1 MVLVIGHKFKLEVWE
16 TIIKMMAVGEVA
28 SFTVKKE
35 LVYSYPFVSKTLRE
49 LGQDPSKIKHS
60 CTMTLQT
67 EGIGYS
73 DLDELISNPT
83 DLEFIIELLKVERA
97 DEYERDVWQMSIQER
112 LDFIPSLREKGNN
125 LYKLK
130 QYDAAEEAYSQAIAI
145 CEQLMVRE
153 RKSDDEWK
161 NLNKIKL
168 PILLNYAQ
176 CKLVKGDY
184 YSVIEHCNTI
194 LEYDEENEKAL
205 YRRGKAHVGAWNPDL
220 AEEDFKRLK
229 SINPSTANM
238 VEKELENIKLLRKQ
252 KEAKDKN
259 ALKNL
264 FENGNT

>member
-1 MVLVIGHKFKLEVWE
+1 MLVQHGVAKFKRREEWRRLED
-16 TIIKMMAVGEVA
+16 
-28 SFTVKKE
+28 
-35 LVYSYPFVSKTLRE
+35 VY
-49 LGQDPSKIKHS
+49 
-60 CTMTLQT
+60 T
-67 EGIGYS
+67 EK
-73 DLDELISNPT
+73 LT
-83 DLEFIIELLKVERA
+83 DLKLIYIFVTIQMTKLYYVLLYVTELLKVERA